1 MNLKKLYILIKQF
14 EGCRL
19 KAYLCP
25 AGIWTCGWGSTG
37 LDVTPTTVW
46 TQAQADAR
54 MQSDALNFAKQVA
67 KLCPNLS
74 GDALC
79 AIADFAYNLG
89 IGRLKSSTLLKKL
102 KQNDMAGSQIELM
115 KWVKGGGKVLPGLV
129 KRRTAESNLL

>member
-1 MNLKKLYILIKQF
+1 MNLQKLYILIKQF

-19 KAYLCP
+19 KAYTCP

-54 MQSDALNFAKQVA
+54 MQSDAISFAKQVA

-74 GDALC
+74 DDGLS

-102 KQNDMAGSQIELM
+102 QSNDMAGSKKELM
-115 KWVKGGGKVLPGLV
+115 KWVKAGGKTLPGLV